1 LGVCETGELREA
13 GLMSDT
19 IRQQFAFLAEID
31 RLKTV
36 MRQSPL
42 LDRSRKE
49 NSAEHSWH
57 LTMFALTL
65 VEHAGSGG
73 GVDLFRV
80 IRMLMLHDIVEI
92 DAGDTPFFA
101 KGIDQAKTE
110 KAELHAA
117 KRIFGL
123 LPAEQGSAM
132 LALWQEFEAAET
144 PDARFAK
151 ALDRLQPLLVNTLT
165 DGGTWN
171 DFGVSEEE
179 AVRRYGAIIS
189 KGSPA
194 LWREAQK
201 LVALHFARQRQALAS
216 GKAPE

>member
-1 LGVCETGELREA
+1 
-13 GLMSDT
+13 MSDT

-57 LTMFALTL
+57 LTLFALTL
-65 VEHAGSGG
+65 AEHAEAGG
-73 GVDLFRV
+73 EVDLFRV
-80 IRMLMLHDIVEI
+80 IRMLMLHDIIEI

-101 KGIDQAKTE
+101 KGVDYAEIE
-110 KAELHAA
+110 RAELLAA
-117 KRIFGL
+117 RRIFGL
-123 LPAEQGSAM
+123 LPAEQGEAM

-144 PDARFAK
+144 PDAKFAK
-151 ALDRLQPLLVNTLT
+151 ALDRLQPLLVNVAT

-179 AVRRYGAIIS
+179 AMRRYGAIIS
-189 KGSPA
+189 DGSLA
-194 LWREAQK
+194 LWREAEK
-201 LVALHFARQRQALAS
+201 LVAAHFA
-216 GKAPE
+216 GKRAGG